1 MPSARRSG
9 PKEISVGHLDHSAIW
24 GCAIRA
30 ICFATKAIDRC
41 QSAVR
46 SDLERGPLAVRSA
59 RAGCAV
65 QMAVGGLNQPG
76 VGRLSVRAV
85 GLSAEAVES
94 CERTCQ
100 RQLEHCSV
108 VAVHAATDCGS
119 VQIAVG
125 RLDKSTEGI
134 APVGAIALTAEGVH
148 GRWAITRL
156 HLKNHSR
163 SVVGKLLVLR
173 ARDNSRQLAAGGSI
187 QIAVGGLDRARYG
200 ITAERARLFAAE
212 FADNGKGRR
221 LSRKGDH

>member
-108 VAVHAATDCGS
+108 VAV
-119 VQIAVG
+119 G

-156 HLKNHSR
+156 HLKNHAR

-173 ARDNSRQLAAGGSI
+173 ARDNSRQ
-187 QIAVGGLDRARYG
+187 
-200 ITAERARLFAAE
+200 
-212 FADNGKGRR
+212 
-221 LSRKGDH
+221 